1 MYYLAEH
8 QTFDSTAAL
17 NVAVYEHIKRNTY
30 DLNDTDRQALKKIA
44 RYAVKFSGAAH
55 LKAETLA
62 DLIGK
67 SVKTARR
74 ALNKLATLGIVK
86 KIATT
91 RKINGGK
98 GANIIVILPVDD
110 QSTMSNRGQAEKPTE
125 TTSEAPK
132 TENEPSDSIKRSKNQ
147 NNVLDTAHVP
157 AEALKGALPDEIFNA
172 MSRYFDA
179 EDIYKYYGILLRAK
193 ASVDRTIRLE
203 EHAAPFVE
211 AWHATILKAKTHEI
225 RRFDDYLYAGFR
237 KAAWTVKARLNRGG
251 SLMDRFR
258 QAFETAYP
266 SSGLRRSAHTSYN

>member
-1 MYYLAEH
+1 MHYLAEH
-8 QTFDSTAAL
+8 QTFNSTAAL
-17 NVAVYEHIKRNTY
+17 NAAVYEHIKRNTY

-62 DLIGK
+62 DLIDK

-125 TTSEAPK
+125 TTAEAPK
-132 TENEPSDSIKRSKNQ
+132 TENEPSDSIKRSKNK
-147 NNVLDTAHVP
+147 NNVLDTATVP

-193 ASVDRTIRLE
+193 ASVDRSIRLE
-203 EHAAPFVE
+203 EHASPFVE
-211 AWHATILKAKTHEI
+211 AWHATIMKAKSHEI

-258 QAFETAYP
+258 QAFETA
-266 SSGLRRSAHTSYN
+266 

>member
-1 MYYLAEH
+1 MHYLAEH

-17 NVAVYEHIKRNTY
+17 NAAVYEHIKRNTY

-62 DLIGK
+62 ELIGK

-98 GANIIVILPVDD
+98 GANIIVIMPAEAADD
-110 QSTMSNRGQAEKPTE
+110 QSTMSNRGQVEKPTE
-125 TTSEAPK
+125 TTAEVPK
-132 TENEPSDSIKRSKNQ
+132 TENEPSDSIKSSKNQ
-147 NNVLDTAHVP
+147 NNVLDTATVP

-203 EHAAPFVE
+203 DHAAPFVE
-211 AWHATILKAKTHEI
+211 AWHATIMKAKSHEI

-258 QAFETAYP
+258 QAFETA
-266 SSGLRRSAHTSYN
+266 

>member
-1 MYYLAEH
+1 MHYLAEH
-8 QTFDSTAAL
+8 QTFDSTADL
-17 NVAVYEHIKRNTY
+17 NAAVYEHIKRNTY

-125 TTSEAPK
+125 TTAEAPK

-147 NNVLDTAHVP
+147 NNVLDTATVP
-157 AEALKGALPDEIFNA
+157 AEALKGALPDEIFTA

-203 EHAAPFVE
+203 EQAAPFVE
-211 AWHATILKAKTHEI
+211 AWHATIMKAKSHEI

-258 QAFETAYP
+258 QAFEEAK
-266 SSGLRRSAHTSYN
+266 

>member
-1 MYYLAEH
+1 MHYLAEH

-17 NVAVYEHIKRNTY
+17 NSAVYEHIKRNTY

-62 DLIGK
+62 ELIGK

-125 TTSEAPK
+125 TTAEAPK

-147 NNVLDTAHVP
+147 NNVLDTATVP

-172 MSRYFDA
+172 MARYFDA

-203 EHAAPFVE
+203 DHAAPFVE
-211 AWHATILKAKTHEI
+211 AWHATIMKAKSHEI

-258 QAFETAYP
+258 QAFETA
-266 SSGLRRSAHTSYN
+266 

>member
-1 MYYLAEH
+1 MHYLAEH
-8 QTFDSTAAL
+8 QTFDSTADL
-17 NVAVYEHIKRNTY
+17 NSAVYEHIKRNTY

-62 DLIGK
+62 ELIGK

-110 QSTMSNRGQAEKPTE
+110 QSTVSNRVQAEKPTE
-125 TTSEAPK
+125 TTTAAPK

-147 NNVLDTAHVP
+147 NNVLDTATVP

-179 EDIYKYYGILLRAK
+179 EGIYKYYGILLRAK

-211 AWHATILKAKTHEI
+211 AWHATILKAKSHEI
-225 RRFDDYLYAGFR
+225 RRFDDYLYVGFR

-258 QAFETAYP
+258 QAFDY
-266 SSGLRRSAHTSYN
+266 HKM

>member
-1 MYYLAEH
+1 MHYLAEH
-8 QTFDSTAAL
+8 QTFNSTAAL
-17 NVAVYEHIKRNTY
+17 NAAVYEHIKRNTY

-62 DLIGK
+62 DLIDK

-125 TTSEAPK
+125 TTAEAPK

-147 NNVLDTAHVP
+147 NNVLDTATVP

-211 AWHATILKAKTHEI
+211 AWHATIMKAKSQEI
-225 RRFDDYLYAGFR
+225 RRFDDYLYVGFR

-258 QAFETAYP
+258 QAFDY
-266 SSGLRRSAHTSYN
+266 HKM

>member
-1 MYYLAEH
+1 MHYLAEH
-8 QTFDSTAAL
+8 QTFDSTADL
-17 NVAVYEHIKRNTY
+17 NAAVYEHIKRNTY

-62 DLIGK
+62 ELIGK

-125 TTSEAPK
+125 TTAEAPK

-147 NNVLDTAHVP
+147 NNVLDTATVP

-179 EDIYKYYGILLRAK
+179 GDIYKYYGILLRAK

-211 AWHATILKAKTHEI
+211 AWHATILKAKSHEI
-225 RRFDDYLYAGFR
+225 RRFDDYLYVGFR

-258 QAFETAYP
+258 QAFETA
-266 SSGLRRSAHTSYN
+266 

>member
-1 MYYLAEH
+1 MHYLAEH

-17 NVAVYEHIKRNTY
+17 NAAVYEHIKRNTY

-125 TTSEAPK
+125 TTAEAPK

-147 NNVLDTAHVP
+147 NNVLDTATVP

-193 ASVDRTIRLE
+193 ASVDRSIRLE

-211 AWHATILKAKTHEI
+211 AWYATIMKAKSHEI

-258 QAFETAYP
+258 QAFET
-266 SSGLRRSAHTSYN
+266 

>member
-1 MYYLAEH
+1 MHYLAEH

-17 NVAVYEHIKRNTY
+17 NAAVYEHIKRNTY

-62 DLIGK
+62 ELIGK

-110 QSTMSNRGQAEKPTE
+110 QSTMSNRVQAEKPTE
-125 TTSEAPK
+125 TTTIAPK
-132 TENEPSDSIKRSKNQ
+132 TENEPSDSIKRSKSK
-147 NNVLDTAHVP
+147 NNVLDTATVP
-157 AEALKGALPDEIFNA
+157 AEALKGALPDEIFIA
-172 MSRYFDA
+172 MARYFGA

-203 EHAAPFVE
+203 EHASPFVE
-211 AWHATILKAKTHEI
+211 AWHATIMKAKSHEI

-258 QAFETAYP
+258 QAFEE
-266 SSGLRRSAHTSYN
+266 SSL

>member
-1 MYYLAEH
+1 MHYLAEH

-17 NVAVYEHIKRNTY
+17 NTAVYEHIKRNTY

-67 SVKTARR
+67 SVKTVRR

-110 QSTMSNRGQAEKPTE
+110 QSTMSNRGQVEKPTE
-125 TTSEAPK
+125 TTAEAPK
-132 TENEPSDSIKRSKNQ
+132 TENEPSDSIKRSKSK
-147 NNVLDTAHVP
+147 NNVLDTAVIP

-211 AWHATILKAKTHEI
+211 AWHATVMKAKSHEI

-258 QAFETAYP
+258 RAFE
-266 SSGLRRSAHTSYN
+266 SAD

>member
-1 MYYLAEH
+1 MHYLAEH
-8 QTFDSTAAL
+8 QTFDSTADL
-17 NVAVYEHIKRNTY
+17 NSAVYEHIKRNTY
-30 DLNDTDRQALKKIA
+30 DLNDTDRRALKKIA

-62 DLIGK
+62 ELIGK

-110 QSTMSNRGQAEKPTE
+110 QSTMSNRVQAEKPTE
-125 TTSEAPK
+125 TTTEAPK

-147 NNVLDTAHVP
+147 NNVLDTATVP
-157 AEALKGALPDEIFNA
+157 AEALKGALPDEIFTA
-172 MSRYFDA
+172 MSRYFGA

-211 AWHATILKAKTHEI
+211 AWHATIMKAKSHEI

-258 QAFETAYP
+258 QAFE
-266 SSGLRRSAHTSYN
+266 

>member
-1 MYYLAEH
+1 MHYLAEH
-8 QTFDSTAAL
+8 QTFDSTADL
-17 NVAVYEHIKRNTY
+17 NSAVYEHIKRNTY

-62 DLIGK
+62 ELIGK

-110 QSTMSNRGQAEKPTE
+110 QSTMSNRVQAEKPTE
-125 TTSEAPK
+125 TTTEAPK

-147 NNVLDTAHVP
+147 NNVLDTATVP
-157 AEALKGALPDEIFNA
+157 AEALKGALPDEIFTA
-172 MSRYFDA
+172 MSRYFGA

-203 EHAAPFVE
+203 EHAAPFIE
-211 AWHATILKAKTHEI
+211 AWHATIMKAKSHEI

-258 QAFETAYP
+258 QAFE
-266 SSGLRRSAHTSYN
+266 

>member
-1 MYYLAEH
+1 MHYLAEH
-8 QTFDSTAAL
+8 QTFDSTADL
-17 NVAVYEHIKRNTY
+17 NSAVYEHIKRNTY

-62 DLIGK
+62 ELIGK

-110 QSTMSNRGQAEKPTE
+110 QSTMSNRVQAEKPTE
-125 TTSEAPK
+125 TTTEAPK

-147 NNVLDTAHVP
+147 NNVLDTATVP
-157 AEALKGALPDEIFNA
+157 AEALKGALPDEIFTA
-172 MSRYFDA
+172 MSRYFGA

-211 AWHATILKAKTHEI
+211 AWHATIMKAKSHEI

-258 QAFETAYP
+258 QAFE
-266 SSGLRRSAHTSYN
+266 

>member
-1 MYYLAEH
+1 MHYLAEH

-17 NVAVYEHIKRNTY
+17 NTAVYEHIKRNTY
-30 DLNDTDRQALKKIA
+30 DLNDTDRQTLKKIA

-67 SVKTARR
+67 SVKTVRR

-98 GANIIVILPVDD
+98 GANILVILPVDD

-125 TTSEAPK
+125 TTAEAPK

-147 NNVLDTAHVP
+147 NNVLDTAPVP

-258 QAFETAYP
+258 QAFDY
-266 SSGLRRSAHTSYN
+266 HKMC

>member
-1 MYYLAEH
+1 MHYLAEH

-17 NVAVYEHIKRNTY
+17 NSAVYEHIKRNTY

-110 QSTMSNRGQAEKPTE
+110 QSTVSNRVQAEKPTE
-125 TTSEAPK
+125 TTAEAPK

-147 NNVLDTAHVP
+147 NNVLDTATVP

-172 MSRYFDA
+172 MSRYFGA

-193 ASVDRTIRLE
+193 ASVDRSIRLE

-211 AWHATILKAKTHEI
+211 AWHATIMKAKSHEI

-237 KAAWTVKARLNRGG
+237 KAAWTVKTRLNRGG

-258 QAFETAYP
+258 QAFE
-266 SSGLRRSAHTSYN
+266 

>member
-1 MYYLAEH
+1 MHYLAEH

-17 NVAVYEHIKRNTY
+17 NAAVYEHIKRNTY

-125 TTSEAPK
+125 TTAEAPK
-132 TENEPSDSIKRSKNQ
+132 TENEPSDSIKRSKKQ
-147 NNVLDTAHVP
+147 NNVLDTATVP
-157 AEALKGALPDEIFNA
+157 AEALKGALPDEIFIA

-193 ASVDRTIRLE
+193 ASVDRSIRLE

-211 AWHATILKAKTHEI
+211 AWHATIMKAKSHEI

-258 QAFETAYP
+258 QAFET
-266 SSGLRRSAHTSYN
+266 

>member
-1 MYYLAEH
+1 MHYLAEH
-8 QTFDSTAAL
+8 QTFDSTADL
-17 NVAVYEHIKRNTY
+17 NSAVYEHIKRNTY
-30 DLNDTDRQALKKIA
+30 DLNDTERQALKKIA

-62 DLIGK
+62 GLIGK

-74 ALNKLATLGIVK
+74 VLNKLATLGIVK
-86 KIATT
+86 KIATM

-110 QSTMSNRGQAEKPTE
+110 QSTMSNRGQAEKPTV
-125 TTSEAPK
+125 TTAEAPK
-132 TENEPSDSIKRSKNQ
+132 TENEPSDSIKRSKNK
-147 NNVLDTAHVP
+147 NNVLDTAPVP
-157 AEALKGALPDEIFNA
+157 AEALKGALPNEIFNA

-211 AWHATILKAKTHEI
+211 AWHATIMKAKSHEI

-258 QAFETAYP
+258 QAFE
-266 SSGLRRSAHTSYN
+266 SAE

>member
-1 MYYLAEH
+1 MHYLAEH

-17 NVAVYEHIKRNTY
+17 NAAVYEHIKRNTY

-62 DLIGK
+62 ELIGK

-74 ALNKLATLGIVK
+74 ALNKLATLGIIK

-98 GANIIVILPVDD
+98 GANIIVILPMDD

-125 TTSEAPK
+125 TTAEAPK
-132 TENEPSDSIKRSKNQ
+132 TENEPSDSIKRSKKQ
-147 NNVLDTAHVP
+147 NNVLDTTVIP
-157 AEALKGALPDEIFNA
+157 AEALRGALPDEIFNA

-179 EDIYKYYGILLRAK
+179 DDIYKYYGILLRAK

-258 QAFETAYP
+258 KAFETA
-266 SSGLRRSAHTSYN
+266 

>member
-1 MYYLAEH
+1 MHYLAEH
-8 QTFDSTAAL
+8 QTFDSTADL
-17 NVAVYEHIKRNTY
+17 NSAVYEHIKRNTY

-110 QSTMSNRGQAEKPTE
+110 QSTMSNRVQAEKPTE
-125 TTSEAPK
+125 TTTEAPK

-147 NNVLDTAHVP
+147 NNVLDTAAVP
-157 AEALKGALPDEIFNA
+157 AEALKGALPDEIFTA
-172 MSRYFDA
+172 MSRYFGA

-211 AWHATILKAKTHEI
+211 AWHATIMKAKSHEI

-237 KAAWTVKARLNRGG
+237 KAAWTVRARLNRGG

-258 QAFETAYP
+258 QAFE
-266 SSGLRRSAHTSYN
+266 

>member
-1 MYYLAEH
+1 MHYLAEH
-8 QTFDSTAAL
+8 QTFDSTADL
-17 NVAVYEHIKRNTY
+17 NSAVYEHIKRNTY

-62 DLIGK
+62 DLISK

-125 TTSEAPK
+125 TTAEAPK

-147 NNVLDTAHVP
+147 NNVLDTATVP

-179 EDIYKYYGILLRAK
+179 DKIYKYYGILLRAK

-203 EHAAPFVE
+203 DHAEPFVE
-211 AWHATILKAKTHEI
+211 AWHATIMKAKSHEI
-225 RRFDDYLYAGFR
+225 KRFDDYLYAGFR

-258 QAFETAYP
+258 QALEGRG
-266 SSGLRRSAHTSYN
+266 SRHNL

>member
-1 MYYLAEH
+1 MHYLAEH
-8 QTFDSTAAL
+8 QTFDSTADL
-17 NVAVYEHIKRNTY
+17 NSAVYEHIKRNTY

-62 DLIGK
+62 ELIGK

-125 TTSEAPK
+125 TTAEAPK
-132 TENEPSDSIKRSKNQ
+132 TKNEPSDLIKRSKNQ
-147 NNVLDTAHVP
+147 NNVLDTAAVP
-157 AEALKGALPDEIFNA
+157 AEALKGALPNEIYNA
-172 MSRYFDA
+172 MARYFDA
-179 EDIYKYYGILLRAK
+179 DKIYKYYGILLRAK

-203 EHAAPFVE
+203 DHAEPFVE
-211 AWHATILKAKTHEI
+211 AWHATIMKAKSHEI
-225 RRFDDYLYAGFR
+225 KRFDDYLYAGFR

-258 QAFETAYP
+258 QAFETA
-266 SSGLRRSAHTSYN
+266 

>member
-1 MYYLAEH
+1 MHYLAEH

-17 NVAVYEHIKRNTY
+17 NAAVYEHIKRNTY

-110 QSTMSNRGQAEKPTE
+110 QSTMSNRVQAEKPTE
-125 TTSEAPK
+125 TTAEAPK
-132 TENEPSDSIKRSKNQ
+132 TGNEPSDSIKRSKNQ
-147 NNVLDTAHVP
+147 NNVLDTATVP
-157 AEALKGALPDEIFNA
+157 AEALKGALPDEIFIA
-172 MSRYFDA
+172 MARYFGA

-203 EHAAPFVE
+203 EHASPFVE
-211 AWHATILKAKTHEI
+211 AWHATIMKAKSHEI

-258 QAFETAYP
+258 QAFEE
-266 SSGLRRSAHTSYN
+266 SSL

>member
-1 MYYLAEH
+1 MHYLAEH

-17 NVAVYEHIKRNTY
+17 NSAVYEHIKRNTY

-62 DLIGK
+62 ELIGK

-125 TTSEAPK
+125 TTAEAPK

-147 NNVLDTAHVP
+147 NNVLDTATVP
-157 AEALKGALPDEIFNA
+157 AEALKGALPDEIFTA

-211 AWHATILKAKTHEI
+211 AWHATIMKAKSHEI

-258 QAFETAYP
+258 QAFE
-266 SSGLRRSAHTSYN
+266 

>member
-1 MYYLAEH
+1 MHYLAEH
-8 QTFDSTAAL
+8 QTFNSTAAL
-17 NVAVYEHIKRNTY
+17 NAAVYEHIKRNTY

-62 DLIGK
+62 ELIGK

-125 TTSEAPK
+125 TTAEAPK
-132 TENEPSDSIKRSKNQ
+132 TENEPSDSIKRSKKQ
-147 NNVLDTAHVP
+147 NNVLDTATVP
-157 AEALKGALPDEIFNA
+157 AEALKGALPDEIFTA

-211 AWHATILKAKTHEI
+211 AWHATIMKAKSHEI

-237 KAAWTVKARLNRGG
+237 KAAWTVKARLNRRG

-258 QAFETAYP
+258 QAFE
-266 SSGLRRSAHTSYN
+266 

>member
-1 MYYLAEH
+1 MHYLAEH
-8 QTFDSTAAL
+8 QTFDSTADL
-17 NVAVYEHIKRNTY
+17 NSAVYEHIKRNTY

-62 DLIGK
+62 ELIGK

-125 TTSEAPK
+125 TTAEASK
-132 TENEPSDSIKRSKNQ
+132 TKNEPSDSIKRSKNQ
-147 NNVLDTAHVP
+147 NNVLDTATVP
-157 AEALKGALPDEIFNA
+157 FEALKGALPDEIFNA
-172 MSRYFDA
+172 MARYFDA
-179 EDIYKYYGILLRAK
+179 EGIYKYYGILLRAK
-193 ASVDRTIRLE
+193 ASVDKTIRLE

-211 AWHATILKAKTHEI
+211 AWHATIMKAKSHEI

-251 SLMDRFR
+251 SLMERFR
-258 QAFETAYP
+258 QAFE
-266 SSGLRRSAHTSYN
+266 

>member
-1 MYYLAEH
+1 MHYLAEH

-17 NVAVYEHIKRNTY
+17 NSAVYEHIKRNTY

-62 DLIGK
+62 ELIGK

-74 ALNKLATLGIVK
+74 ALNKLAALGIVK

-125 TTSEAPK
+125 TTAEAPK

-147 NNVLDTAHVP
+147 NNVLDTATVP

-172 MSRYFDA
+172 MFRYFDA

-251 SLMDRFR
+251 SLMNRFR
-258 QAFETAYP
+258 QAFETA
-266 SSGLRRSAHTSYN
+266 

>member
-1 MYYLAEH
+1 MHYLAEH
-8 QTFDSTAAL
+8 QTFDSTAQL
-17 NVAVYEHIKRNTY
+17 NEAVYEHIKRNTY
-30 DLNDTDRQALKKIA
+30 ELNDTDRKALKMIA

-62 DLIGK
+62 SLIDK

-74 ALNKLATLGIVK
+74 ALNKLAGLGIVK
-86 KIATT
+86 KVATT

-125 TTSEAPK
+125 TTAEAPK

-147 NNVLDTAHVP
+147 NNVLDTATVP

-179 EDIYKYYGILLRAK
+179 DKIYKYYGILLRAK

-211 AWHATILKAKTHEI
+211 AWHATIMKAKSHEI
-225 RRFDDYLYAGFR
+225 RRFDDYLYVGFM

-251 SLMDRFR
+251 SLMERFR
-258 QAFETAYP
+258 KALEGRG
-266 SSGLRRSAHTSYN
+266 SRHKL

>member
-1 MYYLAEH
+1 MHYLADH
-8 QTFDSTAAL
+8 QTFDSTSAL
-17 NVAVYEHIKRNTY
+17 NAAVYEHIKRNTY

-44 RYAVKFSGAAH
+44 RYAVKFRGAAH

-74 ALNKLATLGIVK
+74 VLNKLATLGIVK

-125 TTSEAPK
+125 TTAEAPK
-132 TENEPSDSIKRSKNQ
+132 TENEPSDSIKRSKNK
-147 NNVLDTAHVP
+147 NNVLDTATVP

-193 ASVDRTIRLE
+193 ASVDRSIRLE
-203 EHAAPFVE
+203 EHALPFVE
-211 AWHATILKAKTHEI
+211 AWHATIMKAKSHEI

-251 SLMDRFR
+251 SLMGRFR
-258 QAFETAYP
+258 QAFETA
-266 SSGLRRSAHTSYN
+266 

>member
-1 MYYLAEH
+1 MHYLAEH

-17 NVAVYEHIKRNTY
+17 NAAVYEHIKRNTY

-62 DLIGK
+62 ELIGK

-98 GANIIVILPVDD
+98 GANIIVIMPAEAAND

-125 TTSEAPK
+125 TTAAVPK

-147 NNVLDTAHVP
+147 NNVLDTAVIP
-157 AEALKGALPDEIFNA
+157 AEALKGVLPDEIYNA

-179 EDIYKYYGILLRAK
+179 DDIYKYYGILLRAK

-211 AWHATILKAKTHEI
+211 AWHATIMKAKSHEI
-225 RRFDDYLYAGFR
+225 RRFDDYLYAGFK

-258 QAFETAYP
+258 QAFEEAK
-266 SSGLRRSAHTSYN
+266 